1 MGVLLLLFSPV
12 TFTAPSD
19 RVSSYNDSRSCRA
32 AYYQLSTY
40 MQYDDNNNGEAS
52 RGQTQG
58 EQLLPLSATDY
69 HVLMVLTESDLY
81 GYAIMKA
88 VEEDSAGAAS
98 LGIGSLYRVLAR
110 LSARGWLKE
119 VATPK
124 GAPTDN
130 RGRTRQYYRLTREGR
145 AVLRQES
152 RRLERVIELA
162 RERKLLPEGSG

>member
-1 MGVLLLLFSPV
+1 MQRDSNLGG
-12 TFTAPSD
+12 
-19 RVSSYNDSRSCRA
+19 RVHRD
-32 AYYQLSTY
+32 
-40 MQYDDNNNGEAS
+40 E
-52 RGQTQG
+52 TQG

-98 LGIGSLYRVLAR
+98 LGIGSLYRMLAR
-110 LSARGWLKE
+110 LTARGWLKE

-124 GAPTDN
+124 GTPTDH
-130 RGRTRQYYRLTREGR
+130 RGRTRQYYRLTSEGH
-145 AVLRQES
+145 AVLREES

-162 RERKLLPEGSG
+162 RKRKLLPEGSG